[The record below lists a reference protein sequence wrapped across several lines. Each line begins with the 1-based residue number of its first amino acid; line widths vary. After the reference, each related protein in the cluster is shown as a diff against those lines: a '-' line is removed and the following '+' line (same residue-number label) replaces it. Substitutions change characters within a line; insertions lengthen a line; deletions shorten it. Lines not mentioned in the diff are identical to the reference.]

1 MPLRVQRHRFGIAG
15 EICRLCDLV
24 QLLDHFEK
32 RYRSPSQTPHSVL
45 AELIPGQFF
54 NWNHAHKNPS
64 KTLKVTE
71 TQAAQ
76 ERARERRKNS

>member
-15 EICRLCDLV
+15 EMCRLRDLV
-24 QLLDHFEK
+24 PLLDHFETPS
-32 RYRSPSQTPHSVL
+32 RSPSRTPHSVL

-54 NWNHAHKNPS
+54 NATMLIKKNR
-64 KTLKVTE
+64 TLKVTE

>member
-24 QLLDHFEK
+24 PLLDHFETPP
-32 RYRSPSQTPHSVL
+32 RSPSQTPHSVL

-54 NWNHAHKNPS
+54 NACIFVEPCS
-64 KTLKVTE
+64 
-71 TQAAQ
+71 
-76 ERARERRKNS
+76 

>member
-1 MPLRVQRHRFGIAG
+1 MTLRVQRHCLGIAG

-54 NWNHAHKNPS
+54 NACIFAEPCS
-64 KTLKVTE
+64 
-71 TQAAQ
+71 
-76 ERARERRKNS
+76 